1 MPLLGELVTA
11 PNQIPIWFCF
21 KLYHISY
28 FFVNIKFINTQRIK
42 NTGGEECRCSFLC
55 FGTETVYVKKIT
67 LFIEKTAA
75 EKKAVGV
82 LEKTSTIPFPSA
94 LGDNAP
100 CFITDGTPTKGV
112 KGTKNSASP
121 RHLCT
126 DFQYDFFSYGL
137 LKGFSKA
144 PKTHPCEF
152 KSNYNRCLYRFQVL
166 KY

>member
-1 MPLLGELVTA
+1 MTA

-75 EKKAVGV
+75 EKNGCRGVRKNVNNSVPVG
-82 LEKTSTIPFPSA
+82 LRGQRPLF
-94 LGDNAP
+94 
-100 CFITDGTPTKGV
+100 
-112 KGTKNSASP
+112 
-121 RHLCT
+121 
-126 DFQYDFFSYGL
+126 
-137 LKGFSKA
+137 
-144 PKTHPCEF
+144 
-152 KSNYNRCLYRFQVL
+152 YNRRHPD
-166 KY
+166 KRG

>member
-1 MPLLGELVTA
+1 MPVFFSVFWHRNCLCEK
-11 PNQIPIWFCF
+11 N
-21 KLYHISY
+21 HIIY
-28 FFVNIKFINTQRIK
+28 R
-42 NTGGEECRCSFLC
+42 
-55 FGTETVYVKKIT
+55 
-67 LFIEKTAA
+67 KTAT

-152 KSNYNRCLYRFQVL
+152 KSNYNICLYRFQVL